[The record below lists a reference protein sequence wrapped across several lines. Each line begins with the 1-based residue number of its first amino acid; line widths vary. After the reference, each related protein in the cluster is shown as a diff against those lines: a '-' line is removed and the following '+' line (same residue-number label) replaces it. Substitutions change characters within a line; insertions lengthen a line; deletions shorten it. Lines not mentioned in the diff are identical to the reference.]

1 MEPDVAGPPVPD
13 RHSAGKYLSIMLP
26 IWIVAADGRGW
37 DEKTARMW
45 GGSHRRPYD
54 CGTLNNF
61 APSVEPSA
69 APTRP
74 TLRDGH

>member
-1 MEPDVAGPPVPD
+1 MEPDLVGPPVSGN
-13 RHSAGKYLSIMLP
+13 HSAGKCFSIMLP
-26 IWIVAADGRGW
+26 IWIEAANRREWDKKTTRMCGR
-37 DEKTARMW
+37 
-45 GGSHRRPYD
+45 SHRPPYD
-54 CGTLNNF
+54 RGKLKNF